1 MRGYP
6 DGTFHPE
13 RAISRQQIAKMIA
26 LTAGYQ
32 VSGLTPCGFVD
43 VEPQLDTADPLYPRA
58 YIAVCVANGVILG
71 KTAFL
76 FAPYDPVTRAQIITM
91 VARAAE
97 LPEPFPAYV
106 PPFADFSPD
115 HYPWAVRAAEAG
127 LLDGLLGM
135 GRSYDFLRDATRGE
149 VCEILARL
157 LR

>member
-1 MRGYP
+1 MSGYP

-13 RAISRQQIAKMIA
+13 RVISRQQIAKMLV
-26 LTAGYQ
+26 LTAGYR
-32 VSGLTPCGFVD
+32 VSALAPCGFVD
-43 VEPQLDTADPLYPRA
+43 VAARLDASDPLYPRA
-58 YIAVCVANGVILG
+58 YIAACVANGVILG
-71 KTAFL
+71 KTADL

-91 VARAAE
+91 VARAAG
-97 LPEPFPAYV
+97 LPAPSATYV

-135 GRSYDFLRDATRGE
+135 GSNYDFWSNATRGE
-149 VCEILARL
+149 VCEVLAQL